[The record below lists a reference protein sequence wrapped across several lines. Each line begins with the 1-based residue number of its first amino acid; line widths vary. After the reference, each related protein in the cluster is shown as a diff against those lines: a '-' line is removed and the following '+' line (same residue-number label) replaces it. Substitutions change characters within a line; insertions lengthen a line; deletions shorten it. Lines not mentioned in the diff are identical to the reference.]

1 MEKIIGRAR
10 YIMEAMKNDSA
21 ILGSFGG
28 FYFNELSVKDI
39 KYLSKEKEYSINF
52 IMSAK
57 KTSLNLHKFMSIG
70 MPLIRFFAY
79 TE

>member
-10 YIMEAMKNDSA
+10 YIMDAMKSDSA

-39 KYLSKEKEYSINF
+39 KYLTKEKEYAINF

-70 MPLIRFFAY
+70 TPLNRLFTHA
-79 TE
+79 E